1 MAHGLVVGGFFDQG
15 FLHSLVVLALAF
27 IIGFALVDLIRRPM
41 SGRKKCAWV
50 LIIVLIPIVGAIIY
64 LIVNGDA
71 EFPQEDNRAGMTQQG
86 EQDMRITE
94 IQHPGI

>member
-1 MAHGLVVGGFFDQG
+1 MTHGLVVGGFFDQG
-15 FLHSLVVLALAF
+15 FLHSLIVLALVF

-41 SGRKKCAWV
+41 SGKKKCAWV
-50 LIIVLIPIVGAIIY
+50 LIIVLIPVIGAIIY

-71 EFPQEDNRAGMTQQG
+71 EFSQGDDRAGMTQQG
-86 EQDMRITE
+86 QQDTRITE

>member
-15 FLHSLVVLALAF
+15 FLHSLIMLALAF
-27 IIGFALVDLIRRPM
+27 IIGFALVDLVRRPM
-41 SGRKKCAWV
+41 SGTKKCAWV
-50 LIIVLIPIVGAIIY
+50 LIIVLIPVIGAMLY

-71 EFPQEDNRAGMTQQG
+71 DFGGADDRAGMTQQG
-86 EQDMRITE
+86 GEDRRITE

>member
-1 MAHGLVVGGFFDQG
+1 MTHGLVVGGFFDQG
-15 FLHSLVVLALAF
+15 FLHSLIVLALVF

-41 SGRKKCAWV
+41 SGAKKCAWV
-50 LIIVLIPIVGAIIY
+50 LIIVLIPVIGAIIY

-71 EFPQEDNRAGMTQQG
+71 EFSQGDDRSGMTQQG
-86 EQDMRITE
+86 QQDTRITE